1 MFGRNDDSSKIF
13 RRNDKILPKY
23 LEEKADIGRF
33 FQRFGRM
40 DREKSFIRNFFQTEA
55 DSSNLEELT
64 EISAFIGNFFQNIW
78 KK

>member
-1 MFGRNDDSSKIF
+1 
-13 RRNDKILPKY
+13 
-23 LEEKADIGRF
+23 
-33 FQRFGRM
+33 M
-40 DREKSFIRNFFQTEA
+40 DREKSFIRNFLQTKADSSNLEELTVISAFIGNFFQTEA